1 MSSQPTAISQAF
13 RSLKGGFAAIALFS
27 LAINLMMLAGP
38 LYMMQVYDRV
48 LTSKS
53 METLIAL
60 SLLLAGIFAVSG
72 FLDFIRMR
80 ILNRLGARFEE
91 RAGGAV
97 FEAVMRR
104 KVHGTAESG
113 DNVTNDLNAFRDF
126 VSGSTLIAFFDAPW
140 VPIYIA
146 VLFML
151 HPLLGLLGL
160 TGAFILFV
168 LALFNDGMSRRPMQR
183 TASERRR
190 SDGVFAMCERNAE
203 SMHAMGM
210 NQDMRKRWSLL
221 QWTAGL
227 SKTSATDRVSTFTV
241 ISKSFRLALQSAMLG
256 LGAALAISGEATAGV
271 MIASTIILSRALAPV
286 DQAIGQWRTFTAAVG
301 SYGKLK
307 SLLTEFP
314 PAKRMMSFPDARYY
328 LDVSIQMAG
337 PPTAERASLSAISF
351 SLEAGDVVAV
361 IGPSGSGKSTLA
373 RMIAGIWK
381 PQRGEVCLDQV
392 STAKWNADELGAQ
405 IGYLPQDVELFEG
418 TIRENISRFSENR
431 SDEAVLS
438 AAHKADVHEM
448 IMQLPEGY
456 ETRIGAEG
464 QFLSGGQ
471 RQRIGLA
478 RALYGDPFVLVLDEP
493 NANLDA
499 TGDAALRRAVID
511 ARNRDAVVVVMT
523 HRPSTLEAVDKVLVL
538 ENGRQRAFG
547 PKEEVLR
554 STTRAVPTAGSGA
567 GSVTPMPQRTGGAT
581 QQTTTQRAN
590 A

>member
-1 MSSQPTAISQAF
+1 MSSQPTAVSQAF

-48 LTSKS
+48 LTSNS

-60 SLLLAGIFAVSG
+60 SLLLAGIFIVSG
-72 FLDFIRMR
+72 LLDFVRMR

-91 RAGGAV
+91 RAGGAI

-104 KVHGTAESG
+104 KVHGTAEAG
-113 DNVTNDLNAFRDF
+113 DMVTNDLNAFRDF

-140 VPIYIA
+140 VPIYLA

-160 TGAFILFV
+160 VGAFILFV
-168 LALFNDGMSRRPMQR
+168 LAMFNDGMSRRPMQQ
-183 TASERRR
+183 TAAGRRQ
-190 SDGVFAMCERNAE
+190 SDGLFAMCERNAE
-203 SMHAMGM
+203 SIHAMGM
-210 NQDMRKRWSLL
+210 NADLRKKWSLL

-241 ISKSFRLALQSAMLG
+241 ISKTFRLALQSAMLG

-286 DQAIGQWRTFTAAVG
+286 DQAIGQWRTFTAAIG

-307 SLLTEFP
+307 TLLSEFP
-314 PAKRMMSFPDARYY
+314 ATKRMMSFPDARYY

-337 PPTAERASLSAISF
+337 APTAARASISGISF

-373 RMIAGIWK
+373 RMIVGIWK

-392 STAKWNADELGAQ
+392 STTKWNADELGSQ

-431 SDEAVLS
+431 NDEAVLS
-438 AAHKADVHEM
+438 AATKADVHEM
-448 IMQLPEGY
+448 IMQLPDGY
-456 ETRIGAEG
+456 ETKIGADG

-499 TGDAALRRAVID
+499 TGDAALRRAVLD
-511 ARNRDAVVVVMT
+511 ARDRDAVVIVMT

-554 STTRAVPTAGSGA
+554 AATKAVPASGSEAEREA
-567 GSVTPMPQRTGGAT
+567 GSVTPLPQRDTSRT
-581 QQTTTQRAN
+581 QQRAQL
-590 A
+590 